1 MNLFMKI
8 KFYSGNDS
16 MDISFAISMYKL
28 LLEKTLDEK
37 EKKFYVDE
45 INKLK
50 KLIN

>member
-1 MNLFMKI
+1 MKI
-8 KFYSGNDS
+8 KFYSGSDS
-16 MDISFAISMYKL
+16 MGVSFAIIMYKL